1 MLKMGQIGRQSWL
14 RFVCVT
20 SHNLLGFVKMDYNT
34 RLLSKFVT
42 VQLFYS
48 QAVAQVV
55 ITRRVIY
62 IVLSD
67 YK

>member
-1 MLKMGQIGRQSWL
+1 M
-14 RFVCVT
+14 CVT
-20 SHNLLGFVKMDYNT
+20 SHNRPYFVKMDYNT

-42 VQLFYS
+42 AQLFYS
-48 QAVAQVV
+48 QAVAPDV
-55 ITRRVIY
+55 ITRIVIY